1 MLIAFILFFIGT
13 IAVALFVI
21 YKVPVLN
28 ELSEETAVEDNSIN
42 STKEKIEDKVKKE
55 VKEILEDFLHLI
67 LQNTRKVILK
77 IERITTKWLYLLK
90 RKRKNKGNNN
100 KPE

>member
-1 MLIAFILFFIGT
+1 MLIAFILFFIGALG
-13 IAVALFVI
+13 IAVFVI
-21 YKVPVLN
+21 YKLPLLKD
-28 ELSEETAVEDNSIN
+28 LSDEIPEEDNSVN